1 MKKSIIVLVL
11 LLSAVFLSPVR
22 GEEPYSPFQFS
33 FVYPLGTNGKDAG
46 EYTNGASL
54 NLLLGLSKN
63 ENNFALAGLSN
74 VMSGY
79 ARGMQIAGISNHVGG
94 DGKGVAIAG
103 VANTVVGSYKGVMLG
118 GIWNKADSGSAG
130 VAIGGMWNFA
140 KGHFSGL
147 QLAGL
152 LNIAGDIDGVQFAG
166 LVNKAG
172 NVNGVQFAALVN
184 IAETSDC
191 PIGLVN
197 IIRNGEM
204 GVALTYDLL
213 GNAVVSFRSGG
224 RYTYGILGLGFNHKV
239 KSGDKIVTEAG
250 YGVHIPLTG
259 WLQLNNEVKVTSVGA
274 MSDDASSVNVG
285 YLLAPSFKL
294 WRHFNLF
301 GGPNIN
307 YFASNSA
314 TAWDL
319 LPSSYIWGKKHG
331 EGARRVYIGFQAGV
345 QYLF

>member
-1 MKKSIIVLVL
+1 M
-11 LLSAVFLSPVR
+11 
-22 GEEPYSPFQFS
+22 YSPFQFS
-33 FVYPLGTNGKDAG
+33 FAGPLSTNGKNAG
-46 EYTNGASL
+46 EYTNGVSV

-74 VMSGY
+74 VVSGY
-79 ARGMQIAGISNHVGG
+79 ARGMQIAGVSNHIGG
-94 DGKGVAIAG
+94 EGKGVAMAG
-103 VANTVVGSYKGVMLG
+103 VANTVAGSYKGVLLS
-118 GIWNKADSGSAG
+118 GIWNKSDSGSVG
-130 VAIGGMWNFA
+130 VEIGGMWNFT

-147 QLAGL
+147 QFAGL

-197 IIRNGEM
+197 IISNGEM

-213 GNAVVSFRSGG
+213 GNAVLSFRSGG
-224 RYTYGILGLGFNHKV
+224 RYTYGILGLGFNHKI
-239 KSGDKIVTEAG
+239 KSGDKTVAEAG
-250 YGVHIPLTG
+250 YGVHIPITG

-274 MSDDASSVNVG
+274 MSEASSMNVG

-294 WRHFNLF
+294 WKHCNFF
-301 GGPNIN
+301 GGASIN

-314 TAWDL
+314 IAWDM
-319 LPSSYIWGKKHG
+319 LPDSYIWSKKHD
-331 EGARRVYIGFQAGV
+331 EGARRVYIGFQAGL